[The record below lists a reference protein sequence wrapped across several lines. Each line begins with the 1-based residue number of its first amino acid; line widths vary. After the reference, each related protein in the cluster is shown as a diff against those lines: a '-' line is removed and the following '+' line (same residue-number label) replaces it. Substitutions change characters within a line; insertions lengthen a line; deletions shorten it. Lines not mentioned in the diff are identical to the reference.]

1 MARLSNRRLP
11 IRRAETMHGVHTYT
25 YLALVGLLPD
35 QGAPAPPRS

>member
-11 IRRAETMHGVHTYT
+11 IRRAETMHGVHTY
-25 YLALVGLLPD
+25 LALVGLLPD